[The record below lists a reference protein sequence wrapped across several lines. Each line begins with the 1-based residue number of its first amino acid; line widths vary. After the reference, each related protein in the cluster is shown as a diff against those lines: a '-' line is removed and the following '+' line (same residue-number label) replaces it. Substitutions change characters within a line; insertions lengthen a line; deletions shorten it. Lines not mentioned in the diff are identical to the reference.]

1 MDRQVR
7 ADGQASAETTA
18 PCPANVSLTGLTAR
32 CALFIGVAVA
42 AMSLPVN
49 IADNSGWFTLNS
61 AFADHDNSNDSGPGH
76 DGQGGGNSGGGAGDG
91 GGGNSGGS
99 GVGGGGGNSGG
110 SGVGGGGSSGGS
122 GTGGAGG
129 GGNSG
134 GNNAGGGQNT
144 GDGAERDQ
152 QEAQVESFVESGSK
166 DGAAADVAGLT
177 DARAPGGDHAV
188 PTVTQIIG
196 AAGVT
201 TLNAD
206 EELALIAAGWK

>member
-32 CALFIGVAVA
+32 RALFIGVAVA

-76 DGQGGGNSGGGAGDG
+76 DGQGGGNSGGA
-91 GGGNSGGS
+91 
-99 GVGGGGGNSGG
+99 GGGGNSGG
-110 SGVGGGGSSGGS
+110 SGVGGGGSSGGA
-122 GTGGAGG
+122 GAGG
-129 GGNSG
+129 G

-177 DARAPGGDHAV
+177 DARAQGGDHAV

>member
-18 PCPANVSLTGLTAR
+18 PCPANVSLAGLAAR
-32 CALFIGVAVA
+32 RALFIGAALAVTF
-42 AMSLPVN
+42 LPVN
-49 IADNSGWFTLNS
+49 IADNNGWFTLNS
-61 AFADHDNSNDSGPGH
+61 AFADHDNSND
-76 DGQGGGNSGGGAGDG
+76 GGAGHG
-91 GGGNSGGS
+91 
-99 GVGGGGGNSGG
+99 GGGGGNSGG
-110 SGVGGGGSSGGS
+110 SGVGDGGGSGGS
-122 GTGGAGG
+122 GTGGGSSGGAGVGG

-134 GNNAGGGQNT
+134 GAGDGNAGGGQNS

-152 QEAQVESFVESGSK
+152 QEAQVESFVESGSE
-166 DGAAADVAGLT
+166 DGAAADVAELT
-177 DARAPGGDHAV
+177 AARAPGGGLAV
-188 PTVTQIIG
+188 PAVTQIIG